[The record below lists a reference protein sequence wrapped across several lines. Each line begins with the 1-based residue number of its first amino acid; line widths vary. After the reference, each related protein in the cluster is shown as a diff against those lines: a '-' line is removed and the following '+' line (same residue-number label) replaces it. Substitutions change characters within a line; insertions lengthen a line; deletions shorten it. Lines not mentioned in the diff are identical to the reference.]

1 MIREFYEMFR
11 KPSPQILAQ
20 RELEEAQRKLLEA
33 QTGRDYAES
42 MVSYREKQ
50 VRRLQAQIKVWADD
64 SRKEVATNP

>member
-1 MIREFYEMFR
+1 MIREFFEMWR
-11 KPSPQILAQ
+11 KPSPQVLAQ

-64 SRKEVATNP
+64 KARDVAS